1 MLEKFKPIK
10 QLYQLLILVAIL
22 IISHYIL
29 YEILFL
35 NVANGVYPSE
45 SDTVF
50 IAIFGNFISALFIFI
65 LSLIAV
71 LIPKTKLIGIISVIA
86 LGLACLLTL
95 LSAYEWLTPHHYP
108 IGIAFIVQFLVS
120 VYMLLSSIKLRTLN
134 MQKNTS
140 T

>member
-35 NVANGVYPSE
+35 NVTNGVYPSE
-45 SDTVF
+45 SDTIF
-50 IAIFGNFISALFIFI
+50 IAIFGNFISAFFIFI
-65 LSLIAV
+65 LSLIAI
-71 LIPKTKLIGIISVIA
+71 LIPKTKLIGIISIIA
-86 LGLACLLTL
+86 LGLASLLTF

-108 IGIAFIVQFLVS
+108 IGIAFIVQFLVCI
-120 VYMLLSSIKLRTLN
+120 YMLLSSIKLRTLN